1 MANEELMTE
10 ENQFV
15 VFKLAQETYGVEINH
30 VREIITL
37 QSITEVPGTIDIIE
51 GIINL
56 RGYVIPIFNL
66 RKKFCLPEEEL
77 TKNARIVVVEVSGNT
92 LGMIVDG
99 VSEVLRISGKDIEEP
114 SRVITANIDTEFIK
128 GIAKLED
135 KLVTILNLDNI
146 LNKEEQMAM
155 EAMA

>member
-1 MANEELMTE
+1 MAKEELMTE
-10 ENQFV
+10 ESQMV
-15 VFKLAQETYGVEINH
+15 VFKLAQETYGVDINY

-37 QSITEVPGTIDIIE
+37 QSITEVPGTIEIIE

-77 TKNARIVVVEVSGNT
+77 TKEARIVVVEVSGNT

-114 SRVITANIDTEFIK
+114 SRLITSNIDTDFIK
-128 GIAKLED
+128 GIANLEEQ
-135 KLVTILNLDNI
+135 LVTILNLDNI
-146 LNKEEQMAM
+146 LNKEEKIAM
-155 EAMA
+155 EMMA